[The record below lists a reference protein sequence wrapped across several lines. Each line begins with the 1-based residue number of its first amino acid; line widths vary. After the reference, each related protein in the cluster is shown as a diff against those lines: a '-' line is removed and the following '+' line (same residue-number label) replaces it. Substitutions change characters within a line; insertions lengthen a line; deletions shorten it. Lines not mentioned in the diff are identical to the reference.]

1 MLVPCA
7 SPNLLSTDEASGL
20 VLRLSLLSATCRL
33 RGVWYHLPSRGLGE
47 GVATVVIQRFPIV
60 LGERLGLSLW
70 WSRGRVFLAFHDFGR
85 YSQKGDEVTQWCAAG
100 EGQQRQCSHR
110 HSTFCTRESWA

>member
-7 SPNLLSTDEASGL
+7 SPNLPSTDEASGL
-20 VLRLSLLSATCRL
+20 VLRLSPLSATCCLSASRAARE
-33 RGVWYHLPSRGLGE
+33 RGVWYHLPSRGLRE

-85 YSQKGDEVTQWCAAG
+85 YSQKGDEVTHWCAAG
-100 EGQQRQCSHR
+100 EGQ
-110 HSTFCTRESWA
+110 